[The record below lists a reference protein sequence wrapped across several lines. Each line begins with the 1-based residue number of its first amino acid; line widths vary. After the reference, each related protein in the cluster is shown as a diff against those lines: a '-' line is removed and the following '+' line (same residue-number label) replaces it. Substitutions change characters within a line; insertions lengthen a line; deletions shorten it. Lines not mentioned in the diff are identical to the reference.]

1 MGFDPGFDD
10 YIKTDSTAIYAAATD
25 SDRKPARFALWG
37 DGVRYLDGE
46 TETRREVRIRGGVG
60 WVPKAALG
68 GVSLLEYYFIDVGQG
83 DGVLIKTP
91 DFRHILID
99 GGYPRKAQPTGKS
112 AADFVDWKFDKDYG
126 ATTIQ
131 LDAMISSHIDW
142 DHFGGL
148 SDILDVQQSAE
159 LNCTSI
165 TIDAFYHSGLS
176 YWAKPGGRE
185 LGPYAKV
192 QDRSWFTR
200 VLDDR
205 ASAAQATSD
214 GDGLPQLTGE
224 WRKLIESVLTA
235 RTSTG
240 TPTPIQRLNQHT
252 AWLPGFAPSDPVSIQ
267 VLGPIGSIVNGAP
280 AVLRLGS
287 SDSQN
292 TNGTSVLLRF
302 DYGDSRV
309 LMTGDLNAAAHRALL
324 DEFKDQERV
333 FACDV
338 GKACH
343 HGSDDVSLSFLRHV
357 NAGCTV
363 ISSGDAEG
371 HDHPR
376 ARIVAAS
383 GLTGHVTTDGD
394 ALVTPLVYSTELAR
408 SVQVG
413 KLKSLTVG
421 GGGVLSGTDLNTV
434 TLTSSVT
441 PPGALRASTATR
453 KAAGARIMQRL
464 IYGLVNIRT
473 DGEWIVAATMNEGDG
488 SFTTKRFRARF

>member
-1 MGFDPGFDD
+1 MPHDPGFDD
-10 YIKTDSTAIYAAATD
+10 YIRSETVRIFAKSTDSEK
-25 SDRKPARFALWG
+25 KPARFGLWG
-37 DGVRYLDGE
+37 DGVHYLQGE
-46 TETRREVRIRGGVG
+46 TATRREVRIRGAAG
-60 WVPKAALG
+60 WVSKEALG

-91 DFRHILID
+91 QFQHIMID
-99 GGYPRKAQPTGKS
+99 GGYPRKSQPTGKS

-126 ATTIQ
+126 ADRIV

-148 SDILDVQQSAE
+148 NDILDVDQSSE
-159 LNCTSI
+159 LRCEGISV
-165 TIDAFYHSGLS
+165 DAFYHSGLS
-176 YWAKPGGRE
+176 YWARPGGRD
-185 LGPYAKV
+185 LGPHRKIDGV
-192 QDRSWFTR
+192 SWFTR

-205 ASAAQATSD
+205 LSAERSTD
-214 GDGLPQLTGE
+214 GGAGPQLTGE
-224 WRKLIESVLTA
+224 WGKLIRRVLETTTA
-235 RTSTG
+235 SG
-240 TPTPIQRLNQHT
+240 GPTPIQRLNQT
-252 AWLPGFAPSDPVSIQ
+252 SGWLPGFEPARPVSIE
-267 VLGPIGSIVNGAP
+267 VLGPIGGAVDGAP
-280 AVLRLGS
+280 AILRLGS

-292 TNGTSVLLRF
+292 TNGTSVLLRVDF
-302 DYGDSRV
+302 GDSRV
-309 LMTGDLNAAAHRALL
+309 LLTGDLNAAAHRALL
-324 DEFKDQERV
+324 AEFKDRERV

-394 ALVTPLVYSTELAR
+394 ALLTPLVYSTELAR
-408 SVQVG
+408 SIQVG
-413 KLKSLTVG
+413 RLQSVTVG
-421 GGGVLSGTDLNTV
+421 GVEHRGAALNAVDLSATV
-434 TLTSSVT
+434 TA
-441 PPGALRASTATR
+441 PGALGASTVNR
-453 KAAGARIMQRL
+453 KAAGARIMHRL
-464 IYGLVNIRT
+464 IYGLVNVRT
-473 DGEWIVAATMNEGDG
+473 DGEQIVTATMNEGDG